1 MYHYID
7 IFLFIHVAMAPDSD
21 EESPNSLKLSNNRYL
36 TVSDFKNK
44 VRVDIRE
51 YYRNED
57 GERKPGKKGISLS
70 MEEWKKIVSNM
81 DMIKKMIKDQGDSGS
96 E

>member
-1 MYHYID
+1 MSSKKKPQQK
-7 IFLFIHVAMAPDSD
+7 ASEGSD
-21 EESPNSLKLSNNRYL
+21 DESTNTLKLSNNRFL
-36 TVSDFKNK
+36 TVSEFKNK

-51 YYRNED
+51 FYLNED

-70 MEEWKKIVSNM
+70 MDEWKKIVENM
-81 DMIKKMIKDQGDSGS
+81 DKIKKMIKDQGDSDS